1 MKAKIKMNTKK
12 EEGKKILKLGN
23 LLYANQYGFLISDL
37 KKNSIQPK
45 WGKAVKKAVLI
56 LKKQIPSIHS
66 VYIRGSV
73 ATGRAIDNVSDV
85 DFLVVTKKQTRDVY
99 KQRVFCGLEILAREF
114 PFITR
119 FDVGYYTAKDIINI
133 KERALV
139 KLRSV
144 CVYGKDISSKIPTL
158 KPGRDICVTLLGL
171 EKEIEQTLSEIE
183 EGYYTKDNTKAMCT
197 WMMKR
202 LVRGGLELVSERDR
216 VFTRDLYLCFEN
228 FSAHYP
234 KYKIY
239 SYEALGLAIYPEDNI
254 PKIKKIIKVYGGF
267 LVKESKKMRII

>member
-1 MKAKIKMNTKK
+1 MKAKMQKK
-12 EEGKKILKLGN
+12 LESKEILKLGN
-23 LLYANQYGFLISDL
+23 LLQANKDGVLLSDL

-45 WGKAVKKAVLI
+45 WGKVVKKAVLL
-56 LKKQIPSIHS
+56 LKKQIPGIYS
-66 VYIRGSV
+66 VYVRGSV

-99 KQRVFCGLEILAREF
+99 KQRVFYNLEILAKEF

-119 FDVGYYTAKDIINI
+119 FDVGYYTAKDIVNI
-133 KERALV
+133 KERVLV

-144 CVYGKDISSKIPTL
+144 CVYGKDISPKIPIL
-158 KPGRDICVTLLGL
+158 KPGQDICVTLLGL
-171 EKEIEQTLSEIE
+171 EREIEQTLSEIE

-202 LVRGGLELVSERDR
+202 LVRGGLELVSERDG
-216 VFTRDLYLCFEN
+216 VFTRDLYLCYEN

-234 KYKIY
+234 KYKKY

-254 PKIKKIIKVYGGF
+254 SKIKKIVKTYGGF
-267 LVKESKKMRII
+267 LIKESKKRGII